1 MTYSLALFPLQTV
14 VFPGGLLPLRVF
26 EPRYMDMVTQAIADD
41 AAFGICAIREGRD
54 VDVAAKHYTLGTRVH
69 VMDWD
74 MPQPGILHIQTRGLE
89 RFVVRSSRSEP
100 NGLRIG
106 EVDDVSEEPATALP
120 EELTLGA
127 EVLYQVINELGAD
140 KFTQPHDYT
149 NATWISYRLSE
160 VLPLKLSV
168 RQNLL
173 EMNDSIARLTILTD
187 FLKKQTN

>member
-26 EPRYMDMVTQAIADD
+26 EPRYMDMVTQAIAER

-54 VDVAAKHYTLGTRVH
+54 VDVTAKHYTLGTRVH

-74 MPQPGILHIQTRGLE
+74 MPQPGILHIQTQALE
-89 RFVVRSSRSEP
+89 RFVVRSSHTES

-106 EVDDVSEEPATALP
+106 EVDDVSPEPAMEVPA
-120 EELTLGA
+120 ELTLGA
-127 EVLYQVINELGAD
+127 EVLYQIINELGAD
-140 KFTQPHDYT
+140 KFAQPHDYN

>member
-1 MTYSLALFPLQTV
+1 MTDSLALFPLQTV

-26 EPRYMDMVTQAIADD
+26 EPRYMDMVTQAIAER

-54 VDVAAKHYTLGTRVH
+54 VDVGAKHYTLGTRVH

-74 MPQPGILHIQTRGLE
+74 MPQPGILHIQTQALE
-89 RFVVRSSRSEP
+89 RFVVRSSHSES

-106 EVDDVSEEPATALP
+106 EVDDVSPEPAIALP
-120 EELTLGA
+120 EELTLAA
-127 EVLYQVINELGAD
+127 EVLYQIINELGAE
-140 KFTQPHDYT
+140 KFAQPHDFN

-173 EMNDSIARLTILTD
+173 AMNDSIARLTILTD

>member
-26 EPRYMDMVTQAIADD
+26 EPRYMDMVTQAIADG

-54 VDVAAKHYTLGTRVH
+54 IDPAAKHYALGTRVH

-74 MPQPGILHIQTRGLE
+74 MPQPGILHIQTQALE
-89 RFVVRSSRSEP
+89 RFVVRSSHSES

-106 EVDDVSEEPATALP
+106 EVDNVNPEPSMAVPADLA
-120 EELTLGA
+120 LGA
-127 EVLYQVINELGAD
+127 EVLYQIINELGAE
-140 KFTQPHDYT
+140 KFAQPHDYS

>member
-26 EPRYMDMVTQAIADD
+26 EPRYMDMVTQAIADR

-54 VDVAAKHYTLGTRVH
+54 VDVAAKHYNVGTCVK
-69 VMDWD
+69 VIDWD
-74 MPQPGILHIQTRGLE
+74 MPQPGILHIQTQALE
-89 RFVVRSSRSEP
+89 RFVVRSSRGEA

-106 EVDDVSEEPATALP
+106 EVDDVSPEPAVALR
-120 EELTLGA
+120 EELTLAA
-127 EVLYQVINELGAD
+127 EVLYQIVNELGVD
-140 KFTQPHDYT
+140 KFAKPHDYS
-149 NATWISYRLSE
+149 NATWVGYRLSE

-173 EMNDSIARLTILTD
+173 EMNDSIARLTILTE

>member
-14 VFPGGLLPLRVF
+14 IFPGGLLPLRVF
-26 EPRYMDMVTQAIADD
+26 EPRYMDMVTQAIADR

-54 VDVAAKHYTLGTRVH
+54 IDIAAKHYNVGTCVK
-69 VMDWD
+69 VIDWD
-74 MPQPGILHIQTRGLE
+74 MPQPGILHIQTQALE
-89 RFVVRSSRSEP
+89 RFVVRNSRSEP
-100 NGLRIG
+100 NGLRVG
-106 EVDDVSEEPATALP
+106 EVDEVSPEPAVPLP

-127 EVLYQVINELGAD
+127 EVLYQIINELGAE
-140 KFTQPHDYT
+140 KFAQPHDYS

-173 EMNDSIARLTILTD
+173 EMNDSIARLTILTE

>member
-1 MTYSLALFPLQTV
+1 MTYSLPLFPLQTV

-26 EPRYMDMVTQAIADD
+26 EPRYMDMVTQAIADR

-54 VDVAAKHYTLGTRVH
+54 IDVTAKHYTVGTRVQ

-74 MPQPGILHIQTRGLE
+74 MPQPGILHIQTQALE
-89 RFVVRSSRSEP
+89 RFVVRSSHSEP
-100 NGLRIG
+100 NGLRVG
-106 EVDDVSEEPATALP
+106 EVDDLSAEPAMALP
-120 EELTLGA
+120 EELILGA
-127 EVLYQVINELGAD
+127 EVLYQIVNELGID
-140 KFTQPHDYT
+140 KFARPHDYN
-149 NATWISYRLSE
+149 NATWVSYRLSE

-173 EMNDSIARLTILTD
+173 EMNDSVARLTILTE

>member
-26 EPRYMDMVTQAIADD
+26 EPRYMDMVTQAIAER

-54 VDVAAKHYTLGTRVH
+54 IDVAAKHYTIGTRVQ
-69 VMDWD
+69 VIDWD
-74 MPQPGILHIQTRGLE
+74 MPQPGILHIQTQALE
-89 RFVVRSSRSEP
+89 RFVVRSSHSEAS
-100 NGLRIG
+100 GLRIG
-106 EVDDVSEEPATALP
+106 EVDDVSAEPAVALP
-120 EELTLGA
+120 EELTLAA
-127 EVLYQVINELGAD
+127 EVLYQIINELGAD
-140 KFTQPHDYT
+140 KFAPPHDYN
-149 NATWISYRLSE
+149 NAVWVGYRLSE
-160 VLPLKLSV
+160 ILPLKLSV